1 MPINV
6 HLQINIII
14 YLLSG
19 LSIGL
24 TFSIFNLDLKILVT
38 LNTIFILLSLSLSIA
53 LSDVYRN
60 PILMKLIEV
69 NQDENMRCLKFSM
82 LNNNYLEGEEL
93 FEGIY
98 KTLFS
103 NDQFIEFGFNK
114 IIILSVTLE
123 SEQEHNLHCNILI
136 NNDTKFEEYYEY
148 VSPQLSNYHNLQY

>member
-1 MPINV
+1 MPTAWQQVYKDNKFI
-6 HLQINIII
+6 LG
-14 YLLSG
+14 LLIG
-19 LSIGL
+19 LSIAFF
-24 TFSIFNLDLKILVT
+24 FSIFNLDIKILIA
-38 LNTIFILLSLSLSIA
+38 LNTFFILLSLSFSIA

-98 KTLFS
+98 KTLLS

-136 NNDTKFEEYYEY
+136 NNDTMF
-148 VSPQLSNYHNLQY
+148 